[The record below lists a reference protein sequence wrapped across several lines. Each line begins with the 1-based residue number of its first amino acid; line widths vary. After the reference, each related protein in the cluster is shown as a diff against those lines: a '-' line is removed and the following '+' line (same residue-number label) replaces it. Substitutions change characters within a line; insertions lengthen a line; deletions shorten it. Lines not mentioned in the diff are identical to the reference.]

1 MRLGFFLKEA
11 FRALRR
17 NAAPS
22 FAATMTILVTAL
34 LLGVFIPIVQ
44 ATTGGASQVRDRVL
58 LDVYVKDAAT
68 EPQIQRLG
76 TALKNLDNVD
86 QVEFISKATALK
98 TEMKERGSEAYEV
111 LGNNPLP
118 DAFRVT
124 PDDPDRIDA
133 IADAI
138 AVPDSGEKG
147 ASITSSPAF
156 SIVDEI
162 QNKEEETQKILSAT
176 GGIFAGAIVL
186 AVLLTIASIA
196 LVANTIRLSI
206 FARRREI
213 EVMKLVGATNWF
225 IRWPFV
231 LEGVVVGIMGGIL
244 AILLLGLAKVTVIDS
259 LQQTFDFLS
268 TPETLGFVP
277 LSIVLL
283 FACVAVSAIGSGLT
297 LGRFLRI

>member
-124 PDDPDRIDA
+124 PDDPAGIDA

-138 AVPDSGEKG
+138 VVPDSGEKG

-176 GGIFAGAIVL
+176 GGIFVGAIVL
-186 AVLLTIASIA
+186 AVLLTIASVA

-231 LEGVVVGIMGGIL
+231 LEGVVVGIMGGVL

-268 TPETLGFVP
+268 TPETLGFLP

>member
-76 TALKNLDNVD
+76 TALKNLDNVGE
-86 QVEFISKATALK
+86 VEFISKATALK
-98 TEMKERGSEAYEV
+98 AEMKERGSEAYEV

-133 IADAI
+133 LADAI
-138 AVPDSGEKG
+138 VVPDSGEKRG
-147 ASITSSPAF
+147 SITSSPAF
-156 SIVDEI
+156 AIIDEI

-176 GGIFAGAIVL
+176 GGIFVGAIVL
-186 AVLLTIASIA
+186 AVLLTIASVA
-196 LVANTIRLSI
+196 LVANTIRLSV

-231 LEGVVVGIMGGIL
+231 IEGVVVGVMGGIL
-244 AILLLGLAKVTVIDS
+244 AILLLALAKVTVIDS

-268 TPETLGFVP
+268 TPETLGFLP
-277 LSIVLL
+277 LSLVLL

-297 LGRFLRI
+297 LGRFLRV